1 MSIQSSGL
9 MKRVYTDPTN
19 VIGLL
24 KSGTYDAHHWQ
35 ELNLHA
41 HLLLSAHQ
49 IDHLLALDNIPD
61 ARIKVLP
68 HQIKAVM
75 TVMNRLGTR
84 AILADEVGLGKTI
97 EAGIIIKE
105 YACRGLAERVLILTP
120 APLTTQW
127 HGELVN
133 KFGERFVIGN
143 KDEDPD
149 FEGFDRHD
157 RLIVS
162 IDTAKLAQNAA
173 HLSSMPWDLIIIDE
187 AHRLKNAKTM
197 AYQFVQT
204 LASRFMLLLTA
215 TPIQNHLTELYNL
228 VNLLKEGALGS
239 YDYYV
244 DTFIADKAGRT
255 LKNADELQA
264 RLRHVMV
271 RHRRADVGLQFPR
284 RDVHTIAFSASA
296 EEMALHDGV
305 VQYVAKGLKASKE
318 DTSRGSKTLTYLLL
332 SRLMASSAQALTGTI
347 DKMIESTTDRAEKKE
362 LQQLRKLAEGCGP
375 STKLAE
381 VRRLL
386 KGLDE
391 KALIFTSFHATQ
403 QQLAEEL
410 TADGYKVEIFH
421 GGMTQK
427 EKDAVI
433 ERFRGEG
440 DILICTDSGSEGVNL
455 QFCRVLINYDLPWNP
470 MRVEQRIGRVHRLG
484 QEADCV
490 LVFNFSIKD
499 TVESYILEIL
509 YQKIALFSEAVGATD
524 LILSNLKSG
533 ESFDKQVLDVIAKAA
548 EGQPLEEGFKLLGDA
563 LTMAK
568 QAADQIQHFDQQ
580 TLSLMD
586 LSALEEA
593 VAQTMTPSEN

>member
-1 MSIQSSGL
+1 MRRLYS
-9 MKRVYTDPTN
+9 DPSD
-19 VIGLL
+19 VIGML
-24 KSGTYDAHHWQ
+24 KAGVYEPHVWQ

-61 ARIKVLP
+61 QKIKVLP
-68 HQIKAVM
+68 HQIRAVM

-105 YACRGLAERVLILTP
+105 YACRGLAQRVLILTP

-127 HGELVN
+127 HGELIN
-133 KFGERFVIGN
+133 KFGERFTIGN

-149 FEGFDRHD
+149 FEGFDRHE
-157 RLIVS
+157 RLIAS
-162 IDTAKLAQNAA
+162 IDTAKVAANAA
-173 HLSSMPWDLIIIDE
+173 LLTAMPWDLIIIDE
-187 AHRLKNAKTM
+187 AHRLKNAKTL
-197 AYQFVQT
+197 AYQFVQQ
-204 LASRFMLLLTA
+204 LESRYMLLLTA
-215 TPIQNHLTELYNL
+215 TPMQNHLTELFNL

-244 DTFIADKAGRT
+244 DTFIADKTGRA
-255 LKNADELQA
+255 LKNAEELQA

-296 EEMALHDGV
+296 PEMALHDGV
-305 VQYVAKGLKASKE
+305 VSYVARGLKASKE
-318 DTSRGSKTLTYLLL
+318 DSSRGSKTLTYLLL
-332 SRLMASSAQALTGTI
+332 SRLMASSPKALAQTL
-347 DKMIESTTDRAEKKE
+347 DKMIDTAADKGDRKE
-362 LQQLRKLAEGCGP
+362 LTQLRKLAEVCEG
-375 STKLAE
+375 STKLE
-381 VRRLL
+381 ETRKLL

-421 GGMTQK
+421 GGMSQK

-440 DILICTDSGSEGVNL
+440 NILICTDAGSEGVNL

-484 QEADCV
+484 QEADTV
-490 LVFNFSIKD
+490 LVFNFSIKG
-499 TVESYILEIL
+499 TVEAYILEIL

-533 ESFDKQVLDVIAKAA
+533 ESFDKQILDVIARSA
-548 EGQPLEEGFKLLGDA
+548 EGEKIEDGFALLGEA

-593 VAQTMTPSEN
+593 IGQSDSPPSASPPSAN